1 VLQQNTMAEKPT
13 QQSAID
19 RRYYDRG
26 YYGKHLDRFEKKDRF
41 TRVKVSRVLALL
53 APKEGERIVDLGCG
67 VGTMMAFCASTG
79 AFLIGMDYSSDSLAL
94 ARECFGKQATDRVFR
109 GICCDGRMMPVKEG
123 SVDGIMAVDFTEH
136 LDDATLAPTIGEAFR
151 ILRKGGRFVIYTPS
165 KTHLFERLKKHN
177 IILKRDN
184 SHIGMRT
191 MKEYCAMLVSAGFTV
206 RKSLF
211 APTDIPGFNAV
222 ERAVMH
228 LPFVAGLARRR
239 ICILAVK

>member
-1 VLQQNTMAEKPT
+1 MTDRTNQPSV
-13 QQSAID
+13 ID
-19 RRYYDRG
+19 RRYYNRD
-26 YYGKHLDRFEKKDRF
+26 YYGKHLDRFARKDRF

-53 APKEGERIVDLGCG
+53 SPKEGERIVDLGCG

-94 ARECFGKQATDRVFR
+94 AGECFGKQAPDRVFR
-109 GICCDGRMMPVKEG
+109 GICCDGRAMPVKEG

-136 LDDATLAPTIGEAFR
+136 LDDATLVPTVGEAFR
-151 ILRKGGRFVIYTPS
+151 VLRKGGRFVIYTPS
-165 KTHLFERLKKHN
+165 RTHLFERLKKHN
-177 IILKRDN
+177 IILKRDS
-184 SHIGMRT
+184 SHIGLRT
-191 MKEYCAMLVSAGFTV
+191 MKEYCAMLVSVGFTV

-222 ERAVMH
+222 ESVAMH